1 VKALLRVDDKKE
13 LSNPPRVQ
21 EKELNFVFKVNIIE
35 GNRNLNI
42 VVLKFGGT
50 SVADVP
56 QIKKI
61 SYKIKSEVDKGNK
74 VIVVVSA
81 MSGVTNNLIELVNNT
96 SELAPYSEYDVVLS
110 SGEQVTAALLTIAL
124 NNLNIK
130 GRSWL
135 GWQVPIITENTYG
148 KAVIEEIKTLNI
160 LESFKNNEVAIISGF
175 QGISSENRITTLGR
189 GGSDTSAVAIAAAFS
204 AERCDIYTDVDGVY
218 TTDPRIV
225 KSAKKL
231 ESITYEEMLELAS
244 QGAKV
249 LQTRSVALGMKYG
262 VNLRVLSSFEDLP
275 GTHILKEGSYMEKSE
290 ISGIAHSLN
299 EAKVTLS
306 GVPDKPGQAAQ
317 IFSAL
322 ADLSINVD
330 MIVQSSS
337 INEGSTDITF
347 TIPETDL
354 KLAERTIKKTQE
366 KIGFKKF
373 ISETNVVKISV
384 VGNAMRTQSGVAK
397 TMFETLAKNQINIHV
412 ISTSEIKIS
421 VLISS
426 DYYELAMRSLH
437 SAFGLDA

>member
-1 VKALLRVDDKKE
+1 M
-13 LSNPPRVQ
+13 
-21 EKELNFVFKVNIIE
+21 
-35 GNRNLNI
+35 
-42 VVLKFGGT
+42 VLKFGGT

-61 SYKIKSEVDKGNK
+61 SYKIKSEVDEGNK

-322 ADLSINVD
+322 ADHSINVD

-354 KLAERTIKKTQE
+354 KLAERTIKRTQE

>member
-1 VKALLRVDDKKE
+1 MQL
-13 LSNPPRVQ
+13 
-21 EKELNFVFKVNIIE
+21 
-35 GNRNLNI
+35 

-61 SYKIKSEVDKGNK
+61 ALKVKNEVNQGYR

-81 MSGVTNNLIELVNNT
+81 MAGVTNNLIDLVKN
-96 SELAPYSEYDVVLS
+96 SSQILSLSEYDVVLS
-110 SGEQVTAALLTIAL
+110 TGEQVTSALLANVL

-130 GRSWL
+130 ARSWL
-135 GWQVPIITENTYG
+135 GWQVPIISDKTHS
-148 KAVIEEIKTLNI
+148 KAVIEEVRTGNI
-160 LESFKNNEVAIISGF
+160 QEFLKKNQVAVISGF
-175 QGISSENRITTLGR
+175 QGVSKDNRITTLGR

-231 ESITYEEMLELAS
+231 DLITYEEMLELAS

-249 LQTRSVALGMKYG
+249 LQTRSVALAMKYN
-262 VNLRVLSSFEDLP
+262 VKLRVLSSFEDLP
-275 GTHILKEGSYMEKSE
+275 GTSIIKEEKNMEKTE

-299 EAKVTLS
+299 EAKITLS
-306 GVPDKPGQAAQ
+306 GVPDQPGQAAE
-317 IFSAL
+317 IFGAL
-322 ADLSINVD
+322 AEHSINVD

-337 INEGSTDITF
+337 INYEATDITF

-354 KLAERTIKKTQE
+354 VIAESTIKKIQ
-366 KIGFKKF
+366 KNIGFKKF
-373 ISETNVVKISV
+373 ITDTNVVKISV
-384 VGNAMRTQSGVAK
+384 VGNAMRTQSGIAK

-437 SAFGLDA
+437 SAFGLDV

>member
-1 VKALLRVDDKKE
+1 M
-13 LSNPPRVQ
+13 
-21 EKELNFVFKVNIIE
+21 
-35 GNRNLNI
+35 
-42 VVLKFGGT
+42 VLKFGGT

-81 MSGVTNNLIELVNNT
+81 MSGVTNNLIKLVNNT

-322 ADLSINVD
+322 ADHSINVD

>member
-1 VKALLRVDDKKE
+1 MK
-13 LSNPPRVQ
+13 
-21 EKELNFVFKVNIIE
+21 
-35 GNRNLNI
+35 I

-61 SYKIKSEVDKGNK
+61 SYKIKSEVDQGNK

-81 MSGVTNNLIELVNNT
+81 MSGVTNNLVELVKST
-96 SELAPYSEYDVVLS
+96 SELASYSEYDVVLS
-110 SGEQVTAALLTIAL
+110 SGEQVTSALLTIAL
-124 NNLNIK
+124 NDLMIK

-135 GWQVPIITENTYG
+135 GWQVPITTDNIHS
-148 KAVIEEIKTLNI
+148 KAVIDEIKTSNI
-160 LESFKNNEVAIISGF
+160 LNSLKENDIAIISGF
-175 QGISSENRITTLGR
+175 QGLSSENRITTLGR
-189 GGSDTSAVAIAAAFS
+189 GGSDTTAVAIAAAFS

-231 ESITYEEMLELAS
+231 DYITYEEMLELAS

-262 VNLRVLSSFEDLP
+262 VNLRVLSSFEDKP
-275 GTHILKEGSYMEKSE
+275 GTFIMKERDNMEKSE

-299 EAKVTLS
+299 EAKITLS

-317 IFSAL
+317 IFSSL
-322 ADLSINVD
+322 AEHSINVD

-354 KLAERTIKKTQE
+354 ILAEKTIRKIQE
-366 KIGFKKF
+366 KIGFKNF
-373 ISETNVVKISV
+373 LSETKVVKISV
-384 VGNAMRTQSGVAK
+384 VGNAMRTQSGIAK
-397 TMFETLAKNQINIHV
+397 TMFETLANNQINIHV

>member
-1 VKALLRVDDKKE
+1 M
-13 LSNPPRVQ
+13 
-21 EKELNFVFKVNIIE
+21 
-35 GNRNLNI
+35 NI

-61 SYKIKSEVDKGNK
+61 SYKIKSEVDQGNK

-81 MSGVTNNLIELVNNT
+81 MSGVTNNLVELVKST
-96 SELAPYSEYDVVLS
+96 SELASYSEYDVVLS
-110 SGEQVTAALLTIAL
+110 TGEQVTSALLTISL
-124 NNLNIK
+124 NDLSIK

-135 GWQVPIITENTYG
+135 GRKVPIMTDNTHS
-148 KAVIEEIKTLNI
+148 KAVINEIKTSNI
-160 LESFKNNEVAIISGF
+160 LNSFKKNDVAIISGF
-175 QGISSENRITTLGR
+175 QGLSFENRITTLGR
-189 GGSDTSAVAIAAAFS
+189 GGSDTTAVAIAAAIS

-231 ESITYEEMLELAS
+231 DYITYEEMLELAS

-262 VNLRVLSSFEDLP
+262 VNLRVLSSFEDKP
-275 GTHILKEGSYMEKSE
+275 GTFIMKERDKMEKSE

-299 EAKVTLS
+299 EAKITLS

-317 IFSAL
+317 IFSSL
-322 ADLSINVD
+322 AEHSINVD

-354 KLAERTIKKTQE
+354 ILAEKTIRKIQE
-366 KIGFKKF
+366 KIGFKNF
-373 ISETNVVKISV
+373 ISETKVVKISV
-384 VGNAMRTQSGVAK
+384 VGNAMRTQSGIAK
-397 TMFETLAKNQINIHV
+397 TMFETLANNQINIHV

>member
-1 VKALLRVDDKKE
+1 MKL
-13 LSNPPRVQ
+13 
-21 EKELNFVFKVNIIE
+21 
-35 GNRNLNI
+35 

-61 SYKIKSEVDKGNK
+61 ALKIKKEVNLGNR

-81 MSGVTNNLIELVNNT
+81 MAGVTNNLIDLVKST
-96 SELAPYSEYDVVLS
+96 SETPLYSEYDVVLS
-110 SGEQVTAALLTIAL
+110 TGEQVTSALLAIAL
-124 NNLNIK
+124 DDLKIK
-130 GRSWL
+130 ARSWL
-135 GWQVPIITENTYG
+135 GWQVPIISNEAYG
-148 KAVIEEIKTLNI
+148 KATIEKIKTEQI
-160 LESFKNNEVAIISGF
+160 SKSLEKNCVAIISGF
-175 QGISSENRITTLGR
+175 QGLSQENRITTLGR
-189 GGSDTSAVAIAAAFS
+189 GGSDTSAVAIAASFS

-231 ESITYEEMLELAS
+231 NIITYEEMLELAS

-249 LQTRSVALGMKYG
+249 LQTRSVALAMKYN
-262 VNLRVLSSFEDLP
+262 VKLRVLSSFEDLP
-275 GTHILKEGSYMEKSE
+275 GTSIVKEVKNMEKSE
-290 ISGIAHSLN
+290 IIGIAHSLN
-299 EAKVTLS
+299 EAKITLS
-306 GVPDKPGQAAQ
+306 GVPDQPGQAAD
-317 IFSAL
+317 IFGAL
-322 ADLSINVD
+322 ANHSINVD

-337 INEGSTDITF
+337 INHEATDITF

-354 KLAERTIKKTQE
+354 IVGESIIKKIQK

-373 ISETNVVKISV
+373 ITDTNVVKISV
-384 VGNAMRTQSGVAK
+384 IGNAMKTQSGIAK
-397 TMFETLAKNQINIHV
+397 TMFETLANNQINIHV

-437 SAFGLDA
+437 SAFGLDV

>member
-1 VKALLRVDDKKE
+1 M
-13 LSNPPRVQ
+13 
-21 EKELNFVFKVNIIE
+21 
-35 GNRNLNI
+35 NI

-61 SYKIKSEVDKGNK
+61 SYKIKSEVDQGNK

-81 MSGVTNNLIELVNNT
+81 MSGVTNNLVELVKST
-96 SELAPYSEYDVVLS
+96 SELASYSEYDVVLS
-110 SGEQVTAALLTIAL
+110 TGEQVTSALLTIAL
-124 NNLNIK
+124 NDLSIK

-135 GWQVPIITENTYG
+135 GWQVPIMTDNTHS
-148 KAVIEEIKTLNI
+148 KAVINEIKTSNI
-160 LESFKNNEVAIISGF
+160 LNSFKKNDVAIISGF
-175 QGISSENRITTLGR
+175 QGLSSENRITTLGR
-189 GGSDTSAVAIAAAFS
+189 GGSDTTAVAIAAAFS

-231 ESITYEEMLELAS
+231 DYITYEEMLELAS

-262 VNLRVLSSFEDLP
+262 VNLRVLSSFEDKP
-275 GTHILKEGSYMEKSE
+275 GTFIMKERDKMEKSE

-299 EAKVTLS
+299 EAKITLS

-317 IFSAL
+317 IFSSL
-322 ADLSINVD
+322 AEHSINVD

-354 KLAERTIKKTQE
+354 ILAEKTIRKIQE
-366 KIGFKKF
+366 KIGFKNF
-373 ISETNVVKISV
+373 ISETKVVKISV
-384 VGNAMRTQSGVAK
+384 VGNAMRTQSGIAK
-397 TMFETLAKNQINIHV
+397 TMFETLANNQINIHV

>member
-1 VKALLRVDDKKE
+1 MK
-13 LSNPPRVQ
+13 
-21 EKELNFVFKVNIIE
+21 
-35 GNRNLNI
+35 I

-81 MSGVTNNLIELVNNT
+81 MSGVTNNLVELVKNT
-96 SELAPYSEYDVVLS
+96 SELASYSEYDVVLS
-110 SGEQVTAALLTIAL
+110 SGEQVTSALLTIAL
-124 NNLNIK
+124 NDLNIK

-135 GWQVPIITENTYG
+135 GWQVPIITDNTHS
-148 KAVIEEIKTLNI
+148 KAVIDKIKTSNI
-160 LESFKNNEVAIISGF
+160 LNSFKKNDIAIVSGF
-175 QGISSENRITTLGR
+175 QGLSSENRITTLGR
-189 GGSDTSAVAIAAAFS
+189 GGSDTTAVAIAAAFN
-204 AERCDIYTDVDGVY
+204 ALRCDIYTDVDGVY

-231 ESITYEEMLELAS
+231 DYITYEEMLELAS

-262 VNLRVLSSFEDLP
+262 VNLRVLSSFEDKP
-275 GTHILKEGSYMEKSE
+275 GTFILKERGNMEKSE

-299 EAKVTLS
+299 EAKITLS

-317 IFSAL
+317 IFSSL
-322 ADLSINVD
+322 AEHSINVD

-354 KLAERTIKKTQE
+354 ILAEKIINKIQE
-366 KIGFKKF
+366 KIGFKNF
-373 ISETNVVKISV
+373 ISETKVVKISV
-384 VGNAMRTQSGVAK
+384 IGNAMRTQSGIAK

-437 SAFGLDA
+437 SAFGLDANVIE

>member
-1 VKALLRVDDKKE
+1 MK
-13 LSNPPRVQ
+13 
-21 EKELNFVFKVNIIE
+21 
-35 GNRNLNI
+35 I

-50 SVADVP
+50 SVADIP

-81 MSGVTNNLIELVNNT
+81 MSGVTNNLVELVKNT
-96 SELAPYSEYDVVLS
+96 SELASYSEYDVVLS
-110 SGEQVTAALLTIAL
+110 SGEQVTSALLTIAL
-124 NNLNIK
+124 NDLNIK

-135 GWQVPIITENTYG
+135 GWQVPIITDNTHS
-148 KAVIEEIKTLNI
+148 KAVIDKIKTSNI
-160 LESFKNNEVAIISGF
+160 LNSFKKNDIAIVSGF
-175 QGISSENRITTLGR
+175 QGLSSENRITTLGR
-189 GGSDTSAVAIAAAFS
+189 GGSDTSAVAIAAAFN
-204 AERCDIYTDVDGVY
+204 ALRCDIYTDVDGVY

-231 ESITYEEMLELAS
+231 DYITYEEMLELAS

-262 VNLRVLSSFEDLP
+262 VNLRVLSSFEDKP
-275 GTHILKEGSYMEKSE
+275 GTFILKERGNMEKSE

-299 EAKVTLS
+299 EAKITLS

-317 IFSAL
+317 IFSSL
-322 ADLSINVD
+322 AEHSINVD

-354 KLAERTIKKTQE
+354 ILAEKIINKIQE
-366 KIGFKKF
+366 KIGFKNF
-373 ISETNVVKISV
+373 ISETKVVKISV
-384 VGNAMRTQSGVAK
+384 IGNAMRTQSGIAK

-437 SAFGLDA
+437 SAFGLDANVIE